1 MPDIVVPHSII
12 ALTFYALWAIV
23 LVVMIA
29 ADRALLVVTGKSAI
43 TEFTAGTKHG
53 SDSYWR
59 INRAH
64 LNTLENL
71 PIFAALVLAGWVAG
85 LDTPTFNML
94 AVVIVAARV
103 VQSLVHIAS
112 GSALAINFRFL
123 ALLVQIVCEV
133 WMAVLIFHAAK
144 VF

>member
-1 MPDIVVPHSII
+1 MTDIVVPHSII

-29 ADRALLVVTGKSAI
+29 ADRALLVMSGKAAI
-43 TEFTAGTKHG
+43 TDFPSGTKHG

-94 AVVIVAARV
+94 AVVIVVARV
-103 VQSLVHIAS
+103 VQSLIHISS
-112 GSALAINFRFL
+112 GSALAINLRFL

>member
-1 MPDIVVPHSII
+1 MTDIVVPHSII

-29 ADRALLVVTGKSAI
+29 ADRALLVMGGKAAI
-43 TEFTAGTKHG
+43 TDFPSGTKHG

-85 LDTPTFNML
+85 LDTATFNML
-94 AVVIVAARV
+94 AVVVVVARV
-103 VQSLVHIAS
+103 VQSLIHISS
-112 GSALAINFRFL
+112 GSAVAINFRFL

-133 WMAVLIFHAAK
+133 WMAVLILHAAK